1 MGGIIFPDQLKL
13 RFFDKKFLVFK
24 DVFMTN
30 KDTGKFEKVTPI
42 IQDKIDSNKHI
53 IPQ

>member
-1 MGGIIFPDQLKL
+1 MGGINFPDQLKF

-30 KDTGKFEKVTPI
+30 KETGKFEKVTPI